1 MPVLRVGLQ
10 KREGHRPTAPGGRKP
25 GATSYTRP
33 AQPGRMPEHGLQAD
47 TPALPCAP
55 SGSGNR
61 RWNSTSGCSNCDS
74 RVKTT
79 SQVSR
84 DTSQKRANHFLGPE
98 KPFPTSGMGPAPQW
112 GGWKRGSES
121 TVSWA
126 SPAPARTGV
135 TMEDTGEPGDR
146 SRGALV
152 SLSSGGLRANPCGN
166 SRQAPGRRAL
176 GGLSL

>member
-10 KREGHRPTAPGGRKP
+10 KREGQRPTAPGGRKP

-84 DTSQKRANHFLGPE
+84 DTSHKRANHFLGPE
-98 KPFPTSGMGPAPQW
+98 KPFQLL
-112 GGWKRGSES
+112 GWDLPPSVGRME
-121 TVSWA
+121 
-126 SPAPARTGV
+126 AR
-135 TMEDTGEPGDR
+135 
-146 SRGALV
+146 L
-152 SLSSGGLRANPCGN
+152 
-166 SRQAPGRRAL
+166 
-176 GGLSL
+176 